1 MNARRSGRSGIS
13 RRTFHLSGLIAPTL
27 LLLVAGGCSGG
38 ERPEPAGVDGDPDS
52 AAAGSPAT
60 SEGRYPAE
68 GTVIGTY
75 SSEKHDFRLVTV
87 VEGLE
92 NPWGIA
98 FLPDGEILVTER
110 PGRLR
115 LIRNGTLSEPIAG
128 VPEVFARQQ
137 GGLLDVAIHPDFEQ
151 NRLVYLA
158 FAKPVPG
165 GANTAVI
172 RGRLDGLQLLD
183 VEEIFDG
190 NNVAAGGIQFG
201 ARLVFDGA
209 GHLFVS
215 IGDRNARPVL
225 GEGDNHPAQDLS
237 NHAGT
242 IIRVFDDGSVPPDN
256 PFVGQAGVEPE
267 IWSYGHRSPQGLA
280 LHPVTGELWETEHGP
295 QGGDELNHIR
305 PGANYGWPIIGFG
318 VQYGGQ
324 KIHESTTREGLEQP
338 VHYWVPSIATSGL
351 AFYDG
356 DEFPEWK
363 GNAFVGGLAG
373 QHLARVELDGT
384 RSVASERLIAGW
396 GKRIR
401 DVRSGPDGFLYIVTD
416 ESNGGVYRLEPA

>member
-1 MNARRSGRSGIS
+1 MNPRRWGRSGVS
-13 RRTFHLSGLIAPTL
+13 RRTFHWSGLIVPSL
-27 LLLVAGGCSGG
+27 LLLVAGGCSGS
-38 ERPEPAGVDGDPDS
+38 EPPDPAGVNGDPDS
-52 AAAGSPAT
+52 AGSSAT
-60 SEGRYPAE
+60 SEGGYPAE
-68 GTVIGTY
+68 GTVVGTY

-98 FLPDGEILVTER
+98 FLPYGEILVTER

-172 RGRLDGLQLLD
+172 RGRLEGLQLLD

-190 NNVAAGGIQFG
+190 NNVSAGGVQFG

-215 IGDRNARPVL
+215 IGDRNAPPVL
-225 GEGDNHPAQDLS
+225 GEGENHPAQELS

-242 IIRVFDDGSVPPDN
+242 IIRIFDDGRVPPDN

-324 KIHESTTREGLEQP
+324 KIHESTALEGLEQP

-384 RSVASERLIAGW
+384 RSVASEQLIAGW